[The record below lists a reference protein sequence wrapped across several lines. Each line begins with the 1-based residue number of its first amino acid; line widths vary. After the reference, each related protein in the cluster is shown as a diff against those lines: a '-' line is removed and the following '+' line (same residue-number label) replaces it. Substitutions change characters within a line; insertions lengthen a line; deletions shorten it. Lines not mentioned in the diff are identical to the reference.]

1 MRIKELKVAIADDF
15 VEENIKQVLLQAV
28 KKNFRLRFVQGD
40 RDGGSIFDDDDKTR
54 LTFFADRN
62 ERLDR
67 WVDNPEQV
75 DDQKVWPEAL
85 GLAEQAGPD
94 SLFRGLRSVL
104 ESDFVSLRAGRK
116 RKRPQFYL
124 PS

>member
-1 MRIKELKVAIADDF
+1 M
-15 VEENIKQVLLQAV
+15 
-28 KKNFRLRFVQGD
+28 QGA
-40 RDGGSIFDDDDKTR
+40 RDGGSIFDDDDETR

-62 ERLDR
+62 ECLDR

-75 DDQKVWPEAL
+75 DDRKVWPEAL

-104 ESDFVSLRAGRK
+104 ESDHNMSSRNGRK
-116 RKRPQFYL
+116 PKRPQFYI